1 MFSGAVNKNLVLDSA
16 AQGRTFLA
24 TLVCLVLH
32 LVGLVGMLWID
43 RIWFSSLTPLNL
55 LLMVVGIFWTQSNR
69 NLGFFLSIAIAFV
82 AGMAAESIG
91 VNTGL
96 LFGDYQYGSVL
107 GPRILGVPLI
117 IGFNWFMVSFAAAAT
132 VELLLDNVL
141 PRLQKSGF
149 IRIQEGFQRD
159 LLHVS
164 LAAVAATSFD
174 WIMEPVAVELGFWTW
189 SGGEGIPFLNYACWF
204 LLSGLLVATQKFLRA
219 DTRNL
224 FAANLFLVQ
233 ALFFLVLRLLL

>member
-1 MFSGAVNKNLVLDSA
+1 MFSGAVNKNWVLSTA
-16 AQGRTFLA
+16 TQGRVVWA
-24 TLVCLVLH
+24 TLFALVLH
-32 LVGLVGMLWID
+32 LVGLVGMVWID
-43 RIWFSSLTPLNL
+43 KTWFSVLTPLNL
-55 LLMVVGIFWTQSNR
+55 LLMVVGIVWTQSNR
-69 NLGFFLSIAIAFV
+69 STGFLLSVAVAIV

-96 LFGDYQYGSVL
+96 LFGDYLYGTVL

-117 IGFNWFMVSFAAAAT
+117 IGFNWFMVSFASAAAT
-132 VELLLDNVL
+132 ELLLD
-141 PRLQKSGF
+141 RLF
-149 IRIQEGFQRD
+149 IPLKRTGNPEVHQLFLRD

-164 LAAVAATSFD
+164 MAAAAATAFD

-189 SGGEGIPFLNYACWF
+189 TGGQGIPVMNYACWF
-204 LLSGLLVATQKFLRA
+204 MLSWLLVITMKMLRV

-233 ALFFLVLRLLL
+233 ALFFAILRLLL